1 VEKYE
6 YLRVEDPA
14 GGVAV
19 GLVGLVGSLV
29 PCVLDLGEKAVLVLL
44 GALLD
49 LLASGGQVAGELA
62 GSPAVVG
69 LGDIVVPVLLD
80 EVGKILAVGRSGVWD
95 IVVGKP
101 ALKLSLVPLVVS
113 CAASPSVRTCLT
125 RGGAFVDTAR
135 SGRGYCKEQAH
146 AMFGHAMNE
155 LTGFASEPVCG
166 GSLGRQSD
174 GSQGGQGESHDE
186 RVQCLWDWAMLVMMV
201 VRVVLH
207 RMRGL
212 D

>member
-1 VEKYE
+1 VVKEYH

-19 GLVGLVGSLV
+19 SLVGLVGSLV
-29 PCVLDLGEKAVLVLL
+29 PCVLDLGKKAVLVLL

-69 LGDIVVPVLLD
+69 LGDIVVPVLLNK
-80 EVGKILAVGRSGVWD
+80 VGKILAVGRGGVWD
-95 IVVGKP
+95 IVVRKP

-125 RGGAFVDTAR
+125 CDGTFVDTAQP
-135 SGRGYCKEQAH
+135 GRRCCREQAH
-146 AMFGHAMNE
+146 ALIGHAMNE
-155 LTGFASEPVCG
+155 DLPALPV
-166 GSLGRQSD
+166 SQSAVAVWVAKATVAKVARENLMMKKCSAR
-174 GSQGGQGESHDE
+174 GIG
-186 RVQCLWDWAMLVMMV
+186 QCLC
-201 VRVVLH
+201 
-207 RMRGL
+207 
-212 D
+212 

>member
-1 VEKYE
+1 VKEYH

-14 GGVAV
+14 SGVAV

-29 PCVLDLGEKAVLVLL
+29 PCVLDLGKKAVLVLL

-49 LLASGGQVAGELA
+49 LLASGGQVARELA
-62 GSPAVVG
+62 GGPAVVG

-80 EVGKILAVGRSGVWD
+80 EVGKILAVGRGGVWD

-125 RGGAFVDTAR
+125 CDGTFVDTAQP
-135 SGRGYCKEQAH
+135 GRRCCREQAH
-146 AMFGHAMNE
+146 ALIGHAMNE
-155 LTGFASEPVCG
+155 DLPALPV
-166 GSLGRQSD
+166 SQSAVAVWVAKATVAKVARENLMMKKCSAR
-174 GSQGGQGESHDE
+174 GIG
-186 RVQCLWDWAMLVMMV
+186 QCLC
-201 VRVVLH
+201 
-207 RMRGL
+207 
-212 D
+212 

>member
-1 VEKYE
+1 VEKYD

-69 LGDIVVPVLLD
+69 LGDIVVPVLLNK
-80 EVGKILAVGRSGVWD
+80 VGKILAVGRGGVWD
-95 IVVGKP
+95 IVVRKP

-113 CAASPSVRTCLT
+113 CAASPSVRTC
-125 RGGAFVDTAR
+125 
-135 SGRGYCKEQAH
+135 
-146 AMFGHAMNE
+146 
-155 LTGFASEPVCG
+155 
-166 GSLGRQSD
+166 
-174 GSQGGQGESHDE
+174 
-186 RVQCLWDWAMLVMMV
+186 
-201 VRVVLH
+201 
-207 RMRGL
+207 
-212 D
+212 